1 MVMSSVPSTVNSSV
15 NSSGTLP
22 WGQLDLPEGALFG
35 TDGIRGKAGD
45 LLTAVLAMRVGFW
58 AGQVLREVSG
68 DHAPI
73 VLGRD
78 SRNSSDMLATALSS
92 GLTSAGLDVW
102 DLGMCPTPVVAHVAS
117 TTGAIGGVMIS
128 ASHNPPGDNGIKFFS
143 AQGSKLEPSLQK
155 RIEQAIRGEIH
166 IESTHGENV
175 WGQHIYRP
183 ELLEGYLKAL
193 VQPLVQESSTPFTG
207 LKVVLDLAWGAATRT
222 AVGVFE
228 SLGAKVIALHENPNG
243 DRINVQCGSTHLESL
258 REAVKL
264 HDADFGVAFDGDAD
278 RALCVDGQGRTVDGD
293 YILYFWG
300 KQLLER
306 GQLPDETLVSTVM
319 SNLGFE
325 RAWEKLGGKLIRAAV
340 GDQYVHAEMV
350 ATGAALGGEQSGHIL
365 CPKFGVSGDGLMT
378 ALHMADLVKQ
388 SGGNLASLVD
398 ASFRTYPQV
407 LKNVR
412 VEDRSTRLNWESCK
426 PLMDAIDRAEKAM
439 GDRGRILVRASGTE
453 PVIRVMV
460 EAELMELVTE
470 WTETLVKVVEQ
481 NLA

>member
-1 MVMSSVPSTVNSSV
+1 MVMSPVQSAV
-15 NSSGTLP
+15 NSSGELP

-117 TTGAIGGVMIS
+117 STGAIGGVMIS

-143 AQGSKLEPSLQK
+143 AEGSKLEPSLQK

-183 ELLEGYLKAL
+183 ELLDGYLNAL
-193 VQPLVQESSTPFTG
+193 VQPLVQESPTPFTG
-207 LKVVLDLAWGAATRT
+207 LKVVLDMAWGAATRT

-306 GQLPDETLVSTVM
+306 GELPDQTIVSTVM

-325 RAWEKLGGKLIRAAV
+325 RAWQKLGGKLIRASV

-398 ASFRTYPQV
+398 GSFKTYPQI

-412 VEDRSTRLNWESCK
+412 VDDRATRLNWERCK
-426 PLMDAIDRAEKAM
+426 PVTEAIDRAEKAM
-439 GDRGRILVRASGTE
+439 GTRGRILVRASGTE

-460 EAELMELVTE
+460 EAESMELVTE
-470 WTETLVKVVEQ
+470 WTDKLVALVEQ
-481 NLA
+481 HLAQ

>member
-1 MVMSSVPSTVNSSV
+1 MVMSPVQSAV
-15 NSSGTLP
+15 NSSGGLP

-117 TTGAIGGVMIS
+117 STGAIGGVMIS

-143 AQGSKLEPSLQK
+143 AEGSKLEPNLQK

-183 ELLEGYLKAL
+183 ELLDGYLKAL
-193 VQPLVQESSTPFTG
+193 VQPLVQETPTPFTG
-207 LKVVLDLAWGAATRT
+207 LKVVLDMAWGAATRT

-306 GQLPDETLVSTVM
+306 GELPDQTIVSTVM

-325 RAWEKLGGKLIRAAV
+325 RAWEKLGGKLIRASV

-398 ASFRTYPQV
+398 GSFKTYPQI

-412 VEDRSTRLNWESCK
+412 VDDRATRLNWERCK
-426 PLMDAIDRAEKAM
+426 PVTDAIDRAEKAM
-439 GDRGRILVRASGTE
+439 GTRGRILVRASGTE

-460 EAELMELVTE
+460 EAESMELVTE
-470 WTETLVKVVEQ
+470 WTETLVQVVEQ